1 MSILDNKYLIVIVG
15 PTGIGKTELSI
26 KIASRLQTE
35 IVSADSRQFYKD
47 LKIGTAAP
55 TAEQL
60 ATIRH
65 HCIGNKSAED
75 YYSIYMFEQDV
86 LNILAKLY
94 LDSDFAI
101 MTGGSGLYIDAVCK
115 GVDDIPDID
124 DKIRNDI
131 LQKYK
136 EEGIEGL
143 RFEIKRLDPE
153 YYEEADLRNPKR
165 LIRALEVC
173 IMTGKPFSAFH
184 KGIEV
189 SRPFKIL
196 WIGLNRDRQELYDL
210 INLRVDTMIKN
221 GLLEE
226 VKSLSKYRNLNALN
240 TVGYKELFP
249 YFDGEY
255 SIERA
260 IELIKRNSR
269 RYAKR
274 QLTWFNRNDEIR
286 WFHPDNSEG
295 ILEYI
300 MALFKK

>member
-1 MSILDNKYLIVIVG
+1 
-15 PTGIGKTELSI
+15 
-26 KIASRLQTE
+26 
-35 IVSADSRQFYKD
+35 
-47 LKIGTAAP
+47 
-55 TAEQL
+55 
-60 ATIRH
+60 
-65 HCIGNKSAED
+65 
-75 YYSIYMFEQDV
+75 
-86 LNILAKLY
+86 
-94 LDSDFAI
+94 
-101 MTGGSGLYIDAVCK
+101 
-115 GVDDIPDID
+115 
-124 DKIRNDI
+124 
-131 LQKYK
+131 
-136 EEGIEGL
+136 
-143 RFEIKRLDPE
+143 
-153 YYEEADLRNPKR
+153 
-165 LIRALEVC
+165 
-173 IMTGKPFSAFH
+173 
-184 KGIEV
+184 
-189 SRPFKIL
+189 
-196 WIGLNRDRQELYDL
+196 
-210 INLRVDTMIKN
+210 MIKN

>member
-1 MSILDNKYLIVIVG
+1 LSILDNKYLIVIVG

-184 KGIEV
+184 KGTGV
-189 SRPFKIL
+189 
-196 WIGLNRDRQELYDL
+196 
-210 INLRVDTMIKN
+210 V
-221 GLLEE
+221 
-226 VKSLSKYRNLNALN
+226 
-240 TVGYKELFP
+240 
-249 YFDGEY
+249 
-255 SIERA
+255 
-260 IELIKRNSR
+260 
-269 RYAKR
+269 
-274 QLTWFNRNDEIR
+274 
-286 WFHPDNSEG
+286 
-295 ILEYI
+295 
-300 MALFKK
+300 